1 MTAGGLARKE
11 GEARG
16 EARGVERGR
25 KEGEARAE
33 VVAILDVLRRRGIE
47 ISDADAQRILA
58 CRDESALALYWE
70 RAFSAASARDL
81 LGE

>member
-1 MTAGGLARKE
+1 VERGLKE
-11 GEARG
+11 G
-16 EARGVERGR
+16 EARGVERGL
-25 KEGEARAE
+25 KEGEARAKAI
-33 VVAILDVLRRRGIE
+33 AILDVLRRRGIE
-47 ISDADAQRILA
+47 ISDADAHRILA

>member
-1 MTAGGLARKE
+1 L
-11 GEARG
+11 
-16 EARGVERGR
+16 
-25 KEGEARAE
+25 KEGEARARAN
-33 VVAILDVLRRRGIE
+33 AILDVLRRRGIA

-70 RAFSAASARDL
+70 RAFSAASAAEL